1 LRVSDLGLFAQ
12 RTWEWAILDP
22 LVGSSMLELGN
33 KRKADFVFKTFFEGR
48 GFRHVSVDI
57 NGLDGAIPLDLRQP
71 LNLGTFDM
79 VTNFGTSEHV
89 SEKDYAGQVQCWRN
103 IVEAMHVGSV
113 LVSVTP
119 MPGHHPRHGVWYP
132 HKEFYRNLAALNGC
146 EVEALYDS
154 DQRPNG
160 APKGQKHNFARLVR
174 REVVPFQ
181 MPTGLFRNIQ

>member
-1 LRVSDLGLFAQ
+1 VSDLGLFAE
-12 RTWEWAILDP
+12 RTWEWAILAP

-33 KRKADFVFKTFFEGR
+33 KRKGDFVFKAFFEGR
-48 GFRHVSVDI
+48 GFRHVSVDT

-89 SEKDYAGQVQCWRN
+89 SEKDYEGQVQCWRN
-103 IVEAMHVGSV
+103 IMEAMHVGSV

-119 MPGHHPRHGVWYP
+119 MPGSHPNHGTWYP

-146 EVEALYDS
+146 ELERLYDS
-154 DQRPNG
+154 VEQPNG
-160 APKGQKHNFARLVR
+160 APKHQLHNFARMVR
-174 REVVPFQ
+174 RELVPFE
-181 MPTGLFRNIQ
+181 MPTGLHRNIQ